1 MGLGVQA
8 KQDEFKLNDLLKVI
22 CVLYCAPSQS
32 ELALKIF
39 F

>member
-22 CVLYCAPSQS
+22 CFRSKLVITDLTFISD
-32 ELALKIF
+32 I
-39 F
+39 